1 MSLGKI
7 LKIYKKGRFF
17 YDAGTEHGSSGSPII
32 LNNEFKVIG
41 IHKGAIKKTINN
53 KKINVGIYLAQII
66 KLIPKSSHS
75 ENKNVIKCVYD
86 IKKEDVDKEIKAFD
100 NTNNIE
106 KKYKINFYFKR
117 R

>member
-1 MSLGKI
+1 
-7 LKIYKKGRFF
+7 
-17 YDAGTEHGSSGSPII
+17 
-32 LNNEFKVIG
+32 
-41 IHKGAIKKTINN
+41 
-53 KKINVGIYLAQII
+53 
-66 KLIPKSSHS
+66 
-75 ENKNVIKCVYD
+75 VYD